1 MAMKYVA
8 LTHETRILSNRPLT
22 INDIKRDYHINFKNF
37 DFRHMKQHEQDD
49 YVDFSKMSESEV
61 IMHHFKQF
69 DHDKDGKLD
78 GLEVL
83 KQIQKQNGKLK
94 NIALDV

>member
-1 MAMKYVA
+1 MVYYNSF
-8 LTHETRILSNRPLT
+8 TESIEWT
-22 INDIKRDYHINFKNF
+22 IFIKKAIHN
-37 DFRHMKQHEQDD
+37 FRHMKQHEQEE

-94 NIALDV
+94 NIDLDV

>member
-1 MAMKYVA
+1 MSIHLQNQLNKQS
-8 LTHETRILSNRPLT
+8 LLISNKAFT
-22 INDIKRDYHINFKNF
+22 N
-37 DFRHMKQHEQDD
+37 FRHMKQHEQEE

-94 NIALDV
+94 NIDLDL

>member
-1 MAMKYVA
+1 MSK
-8 LTHETRILSNRPLT
+8 LFN
-22 INDIKRDYHINFKNF
+22 
-37 DFRHMKQHEQDD
+37 FRHMKQHEQDD

-83 KQIQKQNGKLK
+83 KQIQRQNGNLK
-94 NIALDV
+94 WQLSYMKELKSNLWLVLALH

>member
-1 MAMKYVA
+1 MKR
-8 LTHETRILSNRPLT
+8 EPLT

-83 KQIQKQNGKLK
+83 KQIQRQNG
-94 NIALDV
+94 NIKWRL